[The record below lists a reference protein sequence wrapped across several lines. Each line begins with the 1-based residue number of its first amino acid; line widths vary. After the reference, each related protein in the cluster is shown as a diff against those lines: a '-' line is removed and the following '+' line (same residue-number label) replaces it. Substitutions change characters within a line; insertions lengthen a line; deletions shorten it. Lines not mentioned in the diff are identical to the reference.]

1 MFFFLPLALTKCLVF
16 HLSQLSKAKAE
27 ARLTLLS
34 NSVKGVELWL
44 QNAMK
49 QAEEE
54 LQRERHLSE
63 QRKSTEEFSVSYSAH
78 FLSFLQ
84 SNQGL
89 FSSLELCIC
98 V

>member
-1 MFFFLPLALTKCLVF
+1 MFSFFLPLGLTECHVF
-16 HLSQLSKAKAE
+16 YLSQLSKAKAE

-44 QNAMK
+44 QNAMN

-63 QRKSTEEFSVSYSAH
+63 QRKSTEEFSVHYSTYLLE
-78 FLSFLQ
+78 FLML
-84 SNQGL
+84 
-89 FSSLELCIC
+89 SSI
-98 V
+98 